1 MSQRML
7 SKVVLTA
14 AVVFIAACGGSSKG
28 KTTPAA
34 PVATSPSMNDK
45 DPTGTGVP
53 DGGAGTGG
61 IDDAGGPATDPV
73 IPGAEPVAPAIT
85 PPNLDPNPQQARAEV
100 EDHLKI
106 ARRALAQA
114 NPDAETAM
122 REARLALSIDAASVD
137 AAAMVALAYYHKRL
151 YDTAELVLDD
161 VFRRESAK
169 NNANVLYTFGLIYDK
184 TNRGPNAAKAFEQAV
199 AADGNHISALTNLGV
214 YQLRNKQYVEA
225 GRTFEKL
232 VQQFGRNDAITLT
245 SLGSAYRGQ
254 AANYPQGGERN
265 GLTTRAEDAYK
276 RALTANTSYS
286 PAYYNL
292 ALLYLDS
299 DPFPSSGGSLDTL
312 VRLNQAK
319 TYFDSYKAAA
329 GADLKLYD
337 ERMKDV
343 SKAVKREEKR
353 RKKAAVPATP

>member
-1 MSQRML
+1 MSQRVISQALM
-7 SKVVLTA
+7 TA
-14 AVVFIAACGGSSKG
+14 AVVLIAACGGGSKKG
-28 KTTPAA
+28 PTTPTA
-34 PVATSPSMNDK
+34 PAATSPSMNDK
-45 DPTGTGVP
+45 DPNGTGATDGNPGAGSPGDTTGT
-53 DGGAGTGG
+53 
-61 IDDAGGPATDPV
+61 PADSA
-73 IPGAEPVAPAIT
+73 PGAEPSPLAIT
-85 PPNLDPNPQQARAEV
+85 PPNLDPDPQQARAEV

-106 ARRALAQA
+106 ARRALAQPT
-114 NPDAETAM
+114 PDAETAM
-122 REARLALSIDAASVD
+122 REARLALSIDAANVD

-161 VFRRESAK
+161 VFRREAAK
-169 NNANVLYTFGLIYDK
+169 NNANVFYTFGLIYDK

-214 YQLRNKQYVEA
+214 YQLRNKQYVET

-232 VQQFGRNDAITLT
+232 VQQFGRKDAITLT

-254 AANYPQGGERN
+254 AASYPPGGERN
-265 GLTTRAEDAYK
+265 GLTSKAENSYK
-276 RALTANTSYS
+276 QALTTNSNYG

-299 DPFPSSGGSLDTL
+299 DPFPSAGGSLDTL

-319 TYFDSYKAAA
+319 TYFDSYKAA
-329 GADLKLYD
+329 GSPDLKLYD

-353 RKKAAVPATP
+353 RKKSSAPATP